1 MRPDAEA
8 IIAASC
14 SVCGITKT
22 LLFAQHR
29 WQKLVEARRIAAYL
43 IVDGRGLSMPQ
54 AGKIMQRDHTTI
66 LHHVRTVRRR
76 LEAGDAD
83 LAATISSVGRLASER
98 RPDLLDAGRCRVYVK
113 QQPKIFMAAN
123 DNCIR
128 WGGSEEAYAAAI
140 SRTAALPR
148 HWRD

>member
-8 IIAASC
+8 IIAATC

-29 WQKLVEARRIAAYL
+29 WQKLVEARRIASYL
-43 IVDGRGLSMPQ
+43 MVDGRGLSMPQ

-76 LEAGDAD
+76 LEAGDTD
-83 LAATISSVGRLASER
+83 LAATIARVGRLASER
-98 RPDLLDAGRCRVYVK
+98 RLDLLDAGRCLVYVK
-113 QQPKIFMAAN
+113 QQPKIFMATN

-128 WGGSEEAYAAAI
+128 WGSSEKAYAAAI
-140 SRTAALPR
+140 SHAAALPR